1 MKHHEAMH
9 EDGCAVALKLNCV
22 CVFSSFH
29 NSIFPLHVLMY
40 LNMKVTLAEP
50 ILGTVHHR
58 DISTKGAAVC
68 LISPAQM
75 GKQESHGQPKVCGPS
90 LTSIVLMETTLSSR
104 RR

>member
-1 MKHHEAMH
+1 MKHHESN
-9 EDGCAVALKLNCV
+9 L
-22 CVFSSFH
+22 CVFSLYFTALFFS
-29 NSIFPLHVLMY
+29 LHVLMY

-90 LTSIVLMETTLSSR
+90 LTSIVLMETALSSR